1 LALSGRKVPLAAGD
15 FSCYIFSMKRTKQ
28 RRAGATETFS
38 VSVDP
43 ATKRALRKLADKQY
57 GGNLSALVTDLAEE
71 ARRRLSA
78 GAYLERQSIPGLAGD
93 ELTALEETITAE
105 VAAVRRPRRGRRVA

>member
-1 LALSGRKVPLAAGD
+1 
-15 FSCYIFSMKRTKQ
+15 MNRTKQ

-43 ATKRALRKLADKQY
+43 ETKRALRRLADKQY
-57 GGNLSALVTDLAEE
+57 AGNLSALVTDLAEE

-78 GAYLERQSIPGLAGD
+78 GAYLERRGIPPLAGA
-93 ELTALEETITAE
+93 ELTSLEATIAAE
-105 VAAVRRPRRGRRVA
+105 VTAANKRKRGRRVA